1 MSILI
6 SFIVYSLVIYYL
18 IISPGLYFIFKKA
31 GVESW
36 KALVPGLNFVEWSKL
51 VGRPAWWAAL
61 LIIPI
66 VSFFIFIGLSIDTV
80 RSFGKYKLSH
90 SFLAGIAAPLYFL
103 FLGTNKTDQY
113 IGKTRE
119 LEEAYK
125 NSLEEAA
132 EKGKERELKKL
143 QEKNPYK
150 KSSIREWTEA
160 IIFAVFAAAFI
171 RMFLIEAYVIP
182 TPSMEGSLLV
192 GDFLFVSKAH
202 YGIRTPKTVAMLPLI
217 HNRIPNTSLPSYL
230 KNPSLEFRRLP
241 ALEAIDRKDLV
252 VFNYPEGDSIYFF
265 PERTWSIS
273 DYRRGA
279 VAYDTHKK
287 QIESGK
293 AKLTYRPVDKKD
305 HYIKRCVAVAG
316 DTIQIINRDLY
327 INGERAEDPTN
338 IQFLYYLNYPADF
351 DIRPA
356 LKRMEEWGI
365 ENNPSV
371 ADVSIDRSTGR
382 VVALIL
388 SNEQKAKVEAID
400 PNISIQP
407 VIYDKNLDS
416 PAQIFPHSPKNYPWT
431 RDSFGPLWI
440 PKAGATVELNEKSLP
455 LYRRI
460 ISNYEGN
467 TLEEKNGKIYING
480 QETNEYTFQM
490 NYYWMMGDNR
500 HNSEDSRIWGFVP
513 EDHIVGKPLF
523 IWMSANQANPL
534 KGIRFNRIFKAAS
547 KM

>member
-1 MSILI
+1 MSLLI
-6 SFIVYSLVIYYL
+6 FFIVSYVVLSVA
-18 IISPGLYFIFKKA
+18 LYFIFQKA

-36 KALVPGLNFVEWSKL
+36 KGLVPVLNFMEWCKL
-51 VGRPAWWAAL
+51 VGRPTWWTAL
-61 LIIPI
+61 LFVPI
-66 VSFFIFIGLSIDTV
+66 VGFFIFVGLAVDMV

-90 SFLAGIAAPLYFL
+90 SFLAGVAAPLYFL
-103 FLGTNKTDQY
+103 YLGTNKTDKY

-125 NSLEEAA
+125 EKMEIAA
-132 EKGKERELKKL
+132 ERGKERELRKL
-143 QEKNPYK
+143 EEKNPYK
-150 KSSIREWTEA
+150 KSTGREWVEA
-160 IIFAVFAAAFI
+160 IVFAVFAAAFI

-217 HNRIPNTSLPSYL
+217 HNRIPQTNVPSYFT
-230 KNPSLEFRRLP
+230 KPNLEFRRLP
-241 ALEAIDRKDLV
+241 ALETIDRNDLV
-252 VFNYPEGDSIYFF
+252 VFNYPEGDSVYFF
-265 PERTWSIS
+265 PERTWSVS

-279 VAYDTHKK
+279 VAYDSHKRK
-287 QIESGK
+287 IESGK
-293 AKLTYRPVDKKD
+293 AKLTYRPIDKKD

-316 DTIQIINRDLY
+316 DSIQIINRELY
-327 INGERAEDPTN
+327 INGARAEDPKN

-351 DIRPA
+351 DIRPS

-365 ENNPSV
+365 ENNASV
-371 ADVSIDRSTGR
+371 GDVSVDRSTGR

-388 SNEQKAKVEAID
+388 SNEQKEKVESID

-407 VIYDKNLDS
+407 VIYDKNIDS
-416 PAQIFPHSPKNYPWT
+416 PAQIFPHDPKNYQWT
-431 RDSFGPLWI
+431 RDEYGPLWI
-440 PKAGATVELNEKSLP
+440 PKAGATVELNEKTLP
-455 LYRRI
+455 LYRRV

-467 TLEEKNGKIYING
+467 ELEVKNGQIFING
-480 QETNEYTFQM
+480 EATNEYTFKM

-513 EDHIVGKPLF
+513 EDHVVGKPLF
-523 IWMSANQANPL
+523 IWMSANQGNL
-534 KGIRFNRIFKAAS
+534 LNGIRFNRMFKAAS